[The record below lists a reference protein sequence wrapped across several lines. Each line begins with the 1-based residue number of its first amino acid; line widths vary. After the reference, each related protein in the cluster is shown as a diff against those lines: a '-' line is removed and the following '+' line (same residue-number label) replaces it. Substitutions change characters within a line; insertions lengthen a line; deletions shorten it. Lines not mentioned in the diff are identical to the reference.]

1 MERLIAIGD
10 IHGCFYTLKKLLIK
24 VNYTSATD
32 TLVFI
37 GDYIDRG
44 PFSCEVVEF
53 IKHLQHQVGKE
64 KCICL
69 RGNHEQ
75 MAINADGAENPLWMQ
90 NGGYA
95 TLDSYE
101 RSGVDIANSIS
112 WFKTLPLVYDT
123 PEIIFCHA
131 GLAKPLLKD
140 NTEFDIL
147 WSREWLKDT
156 EPREKQVV
164 FGHTPNRQGLAYAV
178 PTGDICIDSACYYGG
193 ALCALVINEDG
204 TSECVYAP
212 KAEEDKDD

>member
-10 IHGCFYTLKKLLIK
+10 IHGCFHTLKNLLAK
-24 VNYTSATD
+24 VNYASATD
-32 TLVFI
+32 ILVFV

-53 IKHLQHQVGKE
+53 IKHLQHQVGKD
-64 KCICL
+64 KCVCL

-75 MAINADGAENPLWMQ
+75 MAIDAGGTEDPLWMQ

-95 TLDSYE
+95 TIYSYE
-101 RSGVDIANSIS
+101 KAGIDIANSIS

-131 GLAKPLLKD
+131 GLAKPQLKD

-164 FGHTPNRQGLAYAV
+164 FGHTPNRKGLAYAV

-193 ALCALVINEDG
+193 SLCALVINEDG
-204 TSECVYAP
+204 TSESVYAP
-212 KAEEDKDD
+212 KAEEDKED